1 MTRPR
6 VVVAG
11 LGDTGILTAIHL
23 SRHTDVVGIS
33 SKTGLVSGQELGLRV
48 SRPDTWARDYR
59 IPFERFRK
67 LDRVRTVHGSLT
79 AADLDGRTVT
89 VTGADGTE
97 HVEPFD
103 ALIIATGVRN
113 GFWRRP
119 GLQSPTDVDRD
130 LTAAHSRLAR
140 AESIAVVGGGAA
152 AVSAAA
158 NLAATWPDKRIDL
171 YHPGERALPRHHQR
185 TWQNVAARLDRLG
198 VGVHGGHRAQVP
210 EGFGCDEIT
219 TGRVEWSTGQQPV
232 QADAVL
238 WAIGRVAPNSEWL
251 PAEILDADGFV
262 RVTPEL
268 RVPGHQRVY
277 AVGDIAA
284 TDPLRS
290 SARNRADRLLAHNVR
305 VDLSGR
311 PDRARTYVPPR
322 RRWGSVLG
330 VQHDGLQVFAPNGR
344 AFRFPAW
351 SVDAVLQP
359 WIVRRGIYG
368 GIRDTG
374 SPTSSLLSP
383 DRRWR
388 RT

>member
-1 MTRPR
+1 MTRR

-23 SRHTDVVGIS
+23 SRHADVVGIS
-33 SKTGLVSGQELGLRV
+33 SKPGLVSGQELGLRV

-79 AADLDGRTVT
+79 GADLAERTVT
-89 VTGADGTE
+89 VRSADGTD
-97 HVEPFD
+97 VIEPFD
-103 ALIIATGVRN
+103 ALVIATGVRN

-130 LTAAHSRLAR
+130 LAAAHRRLAV
-140 AESIAVVGGGAA
+140 ADSIAVIGGGTA

-158 NLAATWPDKRIDL
+158 NLAATWPGKRIDL
-171 YHPGERALPRHHQR
+171 YHPGERALPRHHRR
-185 TWQNVAARLDRLG
+185 TWQNVSARLRTLG

-210 EGFGCDEIT
+210 AGFGCDEIT
-219 TGRVEWSTGQQPV
+219 GGSVRWTTGQDAV
-232 QADAVL
+232 HADAVL
-238 WAIGRVAPNSEWL
+238 WAIGRVTPNSEWL
-251 PAEILDADGFV
+251 PPQILDPGGFV
-262 RVTPEL
+262 YVTPQL
-268 RVPGHQRVY
+268 RVPGHELVY

-284 TDPLRS
+284 TDALRG
-290 SARNRADRLLAHNVR
+290 SARNRADRLLAHNIR
-305 VDLSGR
+305 VDLAGR
-311 PDRARTYVPPR
+311 PDRARRYVPPR

-330 VQHDGLQVFAPNGR
+330 VQRDGLQVFAPNGR

-351 SVDAVLQP
+351 SVDTVLQP

-368 GIRDTG
+368 GIRDAG
-374 SPTSSLLSP
+374 SPATT
-383 DRRWR
+383 DRRRR

>member
-6 VVVAG
+6 VVIAG

-23 SRHTDVVGIS
+23 SGHADVVGVS
-33 SKTGLVSGQELGLRV
+33 SKPGLVSGQELGLRL

-59 IPFERFRK
+59 IPFDRFRK

-89 VTGADGTE
+89 VTDADGTE

-103 ALIIATGVRN
+103 ALVIATGVRN

-119 GLQSPTDVDRD
+119 VLQSPADVDRD
-130 LTAAHSRLAR
+130 LAAAHHRLAE
-140 AESIAVVGGGAA
+140 ADSIAVIGGGAA
-152 AVSAAA
+152 AVSVAA
-158 NLAATWPDKRIDL
+158 NLAATWPGKRIEL
-171 YHPGERALPRHHQR
+171 YHPGDRALPRHHRR
-185 TWQNVAARLDRLG
+185 TWQNVSTRLRGLG

-210 EGFGCDEIT
+210 DGFACDEIT
-219 TGRVEWSTGQQPV
+219 SGPVRWTTGQEPV
-232 QADAVL
+232 RADAVL
-238 WAIGRVAPNSEWL
+238 WAIGRVTPNSEWL
-251 PAEILDADGFV
+251 PPDLLDPGGFV

-268 RVPGHQRVY
+268 RVPGHGFVY

-284 TDPLRS
+284 TDALRS
-290 SARNRADRLLAHNVR
+290 SARNRADRILAHNIR
-305 VDLSGR
+305 GDLSGR
-311 PDRARTYVPPR
+311 PDRARSYVPPR

-330 VQHDGLQVFAPNGR
+330 AQHDGLQVFAPNGR

-359 WIVRRGIYG
+359 WVVRRGIYG

-374 SPTSSLLSP
+374 PPTSADP
-383 DRRWR
+383 RRR